1 MFHTY
6 AAMTME
12 ERDSIVAEWVTTI
25 RTDEVPASSTQ
36 KS

>member
-12 ERDSIVAEWVTTI
+12 ERDIVVAEWVTTI
-25 RTDEVPASSTQ
+25 RIDEIPAASQ
-36 KS
+36 KL